1 MARPQ
6 VFNQQ
11 WVINKAIECFW
22 IKGYGETSLTDL
34 LKAMNISR
42 SSFYNSFGDKK
53 QLFALCIK
61 VYSQQSQKILAM
73 TLLNDKLSKTFD
85 ETSVDALGE
94 VLIQKLS
101 AFAVIKQFLHIVLI
115 APDKNLSSKG
125 CLLVNTLTE
134 TAKVDDELNR
144 LAAEL
149 ILPVKLGF
157 IHQFKRV
164 FTEQVSIQHGEWL
177 FTQLLGWRLQSQ
189 LGLSSH
195 ILEQQIDWS
204 LLLLKNQSV
213 LLLKLSS

>member
-11 WVINKAIECFW
+11 WVVSKAIECFW
-22 IKGYGETSLTDL
+22 IKGYGETSLSDL
-34 LKAMNISR
+34 LKAMSISR
-42 SSFYNSFGDKK
+42 STFYNTFGDKK
-53 QLFALCIK
+53 QLFELCLK
-61 VYSQQSQKILAM
+61 VYSQQTQQILTM
-73 TLLNDKLSKTFD
+73 TLLNDQLSGTLN
-85 ETSVDALGE
+85 ETSEGNLAKAP
-94 VLIQKLS
+94 IQKLS
-101 AFAVIKQFLHIVLI
+101 AFAVIKQFLHIALI
-115 APDKNLSSKG
+115 APDKNLSARG

-144 LAAEL
+144 LAAEFL
-149 ILPVKLGF
+149 LPVKLGF

-189 LGLSSH
+189 LGLSLD

-204 LLLLKNQSV
+204 LLLLKDQSV
-213 LLLKLSS
+213 LLKH

>member
-11 WVINKAIECFW
+11 WVLSKAIECFW
-22 IKGYGETSLTDL
+22 IKGYGETSLSDL
-34 LKAMNISR
+34 LKAMSISR
-42 SSFYNSFGDKK
+42 STLYNSFGDKK
-53 QLFALCIK
+53 QLFELCLK
-61 VYSQQSQKILAM
+61 VYSQQAQQVLSM
-73 TLLNDKLSKTFD
+73 TLFNDQLSRFD
-85 ETSVDALGE
+85 EILQGKLGE
-94 VLIQKLS
+94 ELTQKLS
-101 AFAVIKQFLHIVLI
+101 AFAVIKQFLHLVLI
-115 APDKNLSSKG
+115 APDKELSARG

-144 LAAEL
+144 VAAEL

-189 LGLSSH
+189 LELPTE

-213 LLLKLSS
+213 LLSNSSS

>member
-11 WVINKAIECFW
+11 WVVSKAIECFW
-22 IKGYGETSLTDL
+22 IKGYGETSLSDL
-34 LKAMNISR
+34 LKAMSISR
-42 SSFYNSFGDKK
+42 STFYNTFGDKK
-53 QLFALCIK
+53 QLFELCLA
-61 VYSQQSQKILAM
+61 VYSQQTQQILEM
-73 TLLNDKLSKTFD
+73 TLLNDQLSGPFD
-85 ETSVDALGE
+85 ETSEGKLAGA
-94 VLIQKLS
+94 LIQKLS

-115 APDKNLSSKG
+115 APDKDLSSRG

-134 TAKVDDELNR
+134 TTKVDDKLNR

-157 IHQFKRV
+157 IHQFERV
-164 FTEQVSIQHGEWL
+164 FSEQASIQHGEWL

-189 LGLSSH
+189 LGLSSD

-204 LLLLKNQSV
+204 LFLLKDPSV
-213 LLLKLSS
+213 LPL